1 MLTKFPRSKTSPARS
16 WPRRSR
22 ARELPLRA
30 ELFGVEQ
37 LARHA
42 QVIAAQHKL
51 VAGRTS
57 ARLLTRL
64 DQNEKV
70 LRAFNRATLAVGQS
84 RRVTP
89 AAELPLHNFFLIERQ
104 IQLAYPHL
112 PGPYSPRMAR
122 LANGPSAGFLRG

>member
-1 MLTKFPRSKTSPARS
+1 MLTKFPRSKISPARS
-16 WPRRSR
+16 WSRRSL

-42 QVIAAQHKL
+42 QAIAAQHKL

-70 LRAFNRATLAVGQS
+70 LRAFNRATLAVDQS

-89 AAELPLHNFFLIERQ
+89 AAEWLLRSEEHTSELQ
-104 IQLAYPHL
+104 
-112 PGPYSPRMAR
+112 SPMYLVCR
-122 LANGPSAGFLRG
+122 

>member
-1 MLTKFPRSKTSPARS
+1 MLTRSPRPKISLTR
-16 WPRRSR
+16 PRAWRQR

-42 QVIAAQHKL
+42 QAIAAQHKL

-57 ARLLTRL
+57 AKLLTRL

-70 LRAFNRATLAVGQS
+70 LRAFNRTTRTGDQS

-89 AAELPLHNFFLIERQ
+89 AADCLLDNFYLIVDQ
-104 IQLAYPHL
+104 VQ
-112 PGPYSPRMAR
+112 
-122 LANGPSAGFLRG
+122 RG

>member
-1 MLTKFPRSKTSPARS
+1 MLIKSSPSKISLARPRM
-16 WPRRSR
+16 RRQR

-30 ELFGVEQ
+30 ELFGIEQ

-42 QVIAAQHKL
+42 RLVAAQHTI
-51 VAGRTS
+51 VMGRTS

-70 LRAFNRATLAVGQS
+70 LRAFNRATLEVDES

-89 AAELPLHNFFLIERQ
+89 ATE
-104 IQLAYPHL
+104 
-112 PGPYSPRMAR
+112 
-122 LANGPSAGFLRG
+122 